1 MAVDLPEVHARAL
14 EVTRRYVGG
23 VDTPDWDKPSVCS
36 EWNVRELVNHIVSG
50 NLWVPELVGG
60 KSIEDVGDRLDGD
73 VLGADPVTAYESS
86 EAVAAAAFR
95 SPGAMDAP
103 VAVSYGPVPGSVYC
117 GHRFLDVLIHGWD
130 VAESTGQDTHARSRA
145 GRGVLGGHRAP
156 DRPARRQR
164 HVRLRRG
171 GARGRRPPDGA
182 ARPARPPGLTP
193 AAPGIPA
200 PSERDRAGGAESGP

>member
-1 MAVDLPEVHARAL
+1 MAVDLPEVHAHAL

-60 KSIEDVGDRLDGD
+60 KSIADVGDRLDGD

-95 SPGAMDAP
+95 PRARWTRRSR
-103 VAVSYGPVPGSVYC
+103 C
-117 GHRFLDVLIHGWD
+117 R
-130 VAESTGQDTHARSRA
+130 TGRCPARST
-145 GRGVLGGHRAP
+145 
-156 DRPARRQR
+156 
-164 HVRLRRG
+164 
-171 GARGRRPPDGA
+171 A
-182 ARPARPPGLTP
+182 ATASSTC
-193 AAPGIPA
+193 
-200 PSERDRAGGAESGP
+200 